1 MGYNFTTN
9 LLRISKK
16 NHNSVMFDNLDLGK
30 ISFFSI
36 GFLECG
42 RCPKYKGRSM
52 FLARNV
58 IFLLS
63 CKKIFNFGCY
73 PCPFSF
79 DILFVMKDQNNT
91 PIHKRSILLEIF
103 SFFISLLSAK

>member
-1 MGYNFTTN
+1 
-9 LLRISKK
+9 
-16 NHNSVMFDNLDLGK
+16 MFDNLDLGK